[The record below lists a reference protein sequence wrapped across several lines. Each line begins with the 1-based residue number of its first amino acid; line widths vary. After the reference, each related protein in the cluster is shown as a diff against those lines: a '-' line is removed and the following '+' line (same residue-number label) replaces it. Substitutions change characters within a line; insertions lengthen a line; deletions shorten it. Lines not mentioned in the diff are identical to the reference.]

1 MQIWWWLLWWII
13 LIPTYIIYYGQKLP
27 LHVEI
32 TVTLLQQVLSVLDP
46 AHKRSPDIASYFCQS
61 GGRDLVDDNDGVLPE
76 VPLAGLRQ
84 RGGRKGGRGRGA
96 RSKCVDLLRG
106 AKYFVHI
113 VRCYNFQ
120 VCLKHFI
127 CPQTTSAMTPP
138 VPWSLTVVFIILQLV
153 FFKEFSILL

>member
-1 MQIWWWLLWWII
+1 V
-13 LIPTYIIYYGQKLP
+13 LP
-27 LHVEI
+27 NALHAFVDCHELTSAQGI
-32 TVTLLQQVLSVLDP
+32 FKVLSVLAP

-61 GGRDLVDDNDGVLPE
+61 GGKDIVDDNDGVLPE

-84 RGGRKGGRGRGA
+84 RGGRKGGRCRGA

-120 VCLKHFI
+120 VCLKHFS
-127 CPQTTSAMTPP
+127 CHQTTSATTLHIP
-138 VPWSLTVVFIILQLV
+138 
-153 FFKEFSILL
+153 